1 MTKKIRRAPAE
12 KLTRKQ
18 RSRLEE
24 ERRMQ
29 RILIWGV
36 SIVGILVVGVLGY
49 GVVTERIIKPREP
62 VAIVDQGTITTAEFQ
77 ARVKFRRLQL
87 QNQLRYLYQQQQALA
102 AQDSEG
108 SGQSFQEY
116 IQGQISTL
124 ESQLAPQNAQAI
136 GQQVLN
142 QMIQEELVQQEAE
155 RRDLTV
161 TSDEVQEEIHAGFGY
176 NPDATPVPTVSPP
189 LTSTESL
196 TTSQPTPAPTPTQM
210 TEADFREMYNRY
222 MREGLRPIGI
232 SEQQYRSWIKASL
245 LTERLT
251 EDMKEE
257 LPDEAEQVELQFL
270 SVNSEERASELA
282 QRLDEGED
290 FETLAEEIQAD
301 EEAPG
306 FSNELSWLTKEL
318 LASRL
323 GEEVAERAFD
333 LEVGAHSEPIAVG
346 EQNQSYYVIQVTG
359 HEVRELEDSVREQM
373 AQNAFQ
379 SWLDAQQSL
388 VERKPIEDRVPTEP

>member
-1 MTKKIRRAPAE
+1 MTKKLRRAPQE
-12 KLTRKQ
+12 QLTRKQ

-36 SIVGILVVGVLGY
+36 SIVGILIVGILGY
-49 GVVTERIIKPREP
+49 GVVAEKIIEPREP
-62 VAIVDQGTITTAEFQ
+62 VAIVDQDPITTAEFQ

-102 AQDSEG
+102 TQDSETG
-108 SGQSFQEY
+108 GQSFLEY
-116 IQGQISTL
+116 IRGQISTL
-124 ESQLAPQNAQAI
+124 ESQLAPENAQVI
-136 GQQVLN
+136 GQQVLD
-142 QMIQEELVQQEAE
+142 QMIQEELVRQEAE

-161 TSDEVQEEIHAGFGY
+161 APDEVEDEIHAGFGY
-176 NPDATPVPTVSPP
+176 DPDATPVPTASSS

-196 TTSQPTPAPTPTQM
+196 TTSQPTPDPTPTQM
-210 TEADFREMYNRY
+210 TQADFRELYNRY
-222 MREGLRPIGI
+222 MREGLRPLGI
-232 SEQQYRSWIKASL
+232 SEQQYRSWIKVSL
-245 LTERLT
+245 LTEKLK
-251 EDMKEE
+251 DHMKEE
-257 LPDEAEQVELQFL
+257 LPSEAEQVKLQFL
-270 SVNSEERASELA
+270 SVNSEERASDLA

-290 FETLAEEIQAD
+290 FQTLAEEIQAD

-306 FSNELSWLTKEL
+306 FSNELSWVTREL
-318 LASRL
+318 LESRL
-323 GEEVAERAFD
+323 GEEVAEQAFN
-333 LEVGAHSEPIAVG
+333 LEVGDHSDPIAVG

-359 HEVRELEDSVREQM
+359 HEVRELQDSVREQM

-388 VERKPIEDRVPTEP
+388 VERKSIENRVPTRP